1 MMTWGVA
8 LFWILLALAAGQA
21 VMAIRFVQTLR
32 RARCRNATSCV
43 SCSNATSCI
52 SNGSCPKTAVI
63 LCLRGADPF
72 LPACLEG
79 ILHQDYP
86 RYDLHIVVDSRD
98 DPAWKIV
105 ERVLAQH
112 NAANVQVRPLTARRD
127 MCSLKCSSLVQ
138 AVSELDAS
146 YEVVAL
152 LDADTI
158 AHRTW
163 LSELVAPLAD
173 DRVGAAT
180 GNRWYMPPSAS
191 WGTLVRWAWNAAA
204 VVQMYWCR
212 IPWGGTLAVK
222 MSVVRGGDLLSRWSR
237 AFCEDTMLYGAL
249 RRLGCRVAFVPSL
262 MMVNREDCTLA
273 GFCRWMRRQLLT
285 VRLYHPAW
293 PLVVGHGLIVSAAQ
307 WIGIASLVTSVG
319 MRDGYAAGWLVAGM
333 GLYWGTMAALL
344 AGMEVSMETQDIA
357 SLQAVRGESAV
368 RPRAFSVVRA
378 GAAMLLTQATYPLVL
393 LSAMAL
399 REVTW
404 RGVRYRIAGPEDI
417 RLVAESEP
425 CVGSPGSAGVTP
437 GSEQTGGSL

>member
-1 MMTWGVA
+1 MITWATV

-21 VMAIRFVQTLR
+21 AMAIRFVRTLR
-32 RARCRNATSCV
+32 RVHSRDATSRHCERSAAICV
-43 SCSNATSCI
+43 SNAP
-52 SNGSCPKTAVI
+52 CPTTAVI
-63 LCLRGADPF
+63 LCLRGPDPF

-79 ILHQDYP
+79 ILQQDYP

-105 ERVLAQH
+105 EQVLAQH
-112 NAANVQVRPLTARRD
+112 NATNVQVRPLTARRD
-127 MCSLKCSSLVQ
+127 TCSLKCSSLVQ

-173 DRVGAAT
+173 DRVAAAT

-191 WGTLVRWAWNAAA
+191 WGSLVRWAWNAAA

-222 MSVVRGGDLLSRWSR
+222 MSALRHGDLLGRWAH

-307 WIGIASLVTSVG
+307 WIGIGSLVTAVG
-319 MRDGYAAGWLVAGM
+319 MADGHAAGWLVAGM
-333 GLYWGTMAALL
+333 GLYWGTMTALL
-344 AGMEVSMETQDIA
+344 AAMEAGVRHI
-357 SLQAVRGESAV
+357 LAVRGEPAATPGPFGIIRS
-368 RPRAFSVVRA
+368 S
-378 GAAMLLTQATYPLVL
+378 AAMLLTQAIYPLVL
-393 LSAMAL
+393 LWAMAL

-404 RGVRYRIAGPEDI
+404 RGVRYRIAGPQDI
-417 RLVAESEP
+417 RLMEGYEP
-425 CVGSPGSAGVTP
+425 FVSGPDSARTTSV
-437 GSEQTGGSL
+437 SEQAADSL

>member
-1 MMTWGVA
+1 MTTWAVV

-32 RARCRNATSCV
+32 RARSRDATSCV
-43 SCSNATSCI
+43 

-72 LPACLEG
+72 LSACLEG

-105 ERVLAQH
+105 ERVLARH

-127 MCSLKCSSLVQ
+127 TCSLKCSSLVQ

-152 LDADTI
+152 LDADMI

-163 LSELVAPLAD
+163 LSELIAPLAD
-173 DRVGAAT
+173 DRVGVAT
-180 GNRWYMPPSAS
+180 GNRWYMPPTAS
-191 WGTLVRWAWNAAA
+191 WGGLVRWVWNAAA

-222 MSVVRGGDLLSRWSR
+222 MSVVRGGDLLGRWSR
-237 AFCEDTMLYGAL
+237 AFCEDTMLYGAT

-262 MMVNREDCTLA
+262 MMVNREDCTLV

-307 WIGIASLVTSVG
+307 WIGVVSLVTAAA
-319 MRDGYAAGWLVAGM
+319 MRDEYAAGWLGAGM
-333 GLYWGTMAALL
+333 GVYWGAMAALL
-344 AGMEVSMETQDIA
+344 AAMEISIEQNIA
-357 SLQAVRGESAV
+357 SLQAVRGESAGV
-368 RPRAFSVVRA
+368 PRTFCIVRA
-378 GAAMLLTQATYPLVL
+378 GAAMLLTQAIYPLVL
-393 LSAMAL
+393 LWAAAL

-417 RLVAESEP
+417 RLMEESEP
-425 CVGSPGSAGVTP
+425 CVGRPGSAGVTS
-437 GSEQTGGSL
+437 GSEQTADSL